1 MNLKKQEKKGN
12 LGFFRKSTAKL
23 QILIKRLM
31 LSVPFTVQYT
41 HKNPVKFHFDL
52 SNRFSVSN
60 NQNFE
65 NIKGSRF
72 LPLKT

>member
-31 LSVPFTVQYT
+31 LSVPFTV
-41 HKNPVKFHFDL
+41 
-52 SNRFSVSN
+52 
-60 NQNFE
+60 
-65 NIKGSRF
+65 
-72 LPLKT
+72 